1 MRRSLIA
8 LALLAAVAALVGAGC
23 GGGSGGVPEGAIAVV
38 NGTEIPEAD
47 LDQLIDQAKAGFEI
61 QNRDFPKAGTQ
72 EYLAYQQQLV
82 AFLVQKEQWEQEA
95 SKLNLEI
102 TDADIDKARADLLKE
117 RFSGDEKKLADA
129 LEQQGFNDESF
140 REALRVSVLSDKL
153 FEVVTKDVKV
163 TDAEALAYYT
173 QNPDQYGSPEQRD
186 VRHILIA
193 EKDANGQVDYAK
205 SKAEAN
211 RIYGL
216 LEDGGDFAAL
226 AKEHSADTG
235 TATIGGKYT
244 AIKGQSVPEF
254 DKAAF
259 ALATN
264 EISKPVKTQFGYH
277 IIEPIA
283 DTKPKKVT
291 PFQKVKAA
299 IKAQLL
305 QDKRTQM
312 MTEWEQ
318 DLPKQYDGKISYAQG
333 YAPPELP
340 DTTETQTETQ

>member
-8 LALLAAVAALVGAGC
+8 FALLAAVVGLVGAGC
-23 GGGSGGVPEGAIAVV
+23 GGGSGGVPSGAIAVV
-38 NGTEIPEAD
+38 NGTEIPEGD
-47 LDQLIDQAKAGFEI
+47 LDQLIDQAKAGFEV
-61 QNRDFPKAGTQ
+61 QNREFPKAGTQ
-72 EYLAYQQQLV
+72 EYVAYQQQLV

-95 SKLNLEI
+95 EKLNVEI

-129 LEQQGFNDESF
+129 LEAQGFTDESF
-140 REALRVSVLSDKL
+140 REALRVSVLSNKL
-153 FEVVTKDVKV
+153 FDVVTKDVKV
-163 TDAEALAYYT
+163 TDQEALAFYA

-205 SKAEAN
+205 SKTEAD

-226 AKEHSADTG
+226 AKEYSDDTG

-318 DLPKQYDGKISYAQG
+318 DLPKQYDGKVSYAQG
-333 YAPPELP
+333 YAPPDIPES
-340 DTTETQTETQ
+340 TETETETQ

>member
-8 LALLAAVAALVGAGC
+8 LALVAAVVALVGAGC
-23 GGGSGGVPEGAIAVV
+23 GGGSGDVPEGAIAVV
-38 NGTEIPEAD
+38 DGAEISETD
-47 LDQLIDQAKAGFEI
+47 LDQLIDQAKAGFEV
-61 QNRDFPKAGTQ
+61 QQREFPKAGTQ
-72 EYLAYQQQLV
+72 EYVAYQQQLV
-82 AFLVQKEQWEQEA
+82 AFLVQKEQWQQEA
-95 SKLNLEI
+95 EKLGVKI
-102 TDADIDKARADLLKE
+102 TDADLDKARADLLKE

-129 LEQQGFNDESF
+129 LEAQGFTEESF

-153 FEVVTKDVKV
+153 FEAVTKDVKV
-163 TDAEALAYYT
+163 TDEEALAFYT

-186 VRHILIA
+186 VRHILIS
-193 EKDANGQVDYAK
+193 EKDANGQVDFAK
-205 SKAEAN
+205 SKQEAD

-226 AKEHSADTG
+226 AKEYSDDTG

-299 IKAQLL
+299 IKAQVL
-305 QDKRTQM
+305 QDKRTET
-312 MTEWEQ
+312 MTQWEQ
-318 DLPKQYDGKISYAQG
+318 DLPEQYDGKVSYAQG

-340 DTTETQTETQ
+340 ESTETETQ